1 MNNLQKAAL
10 LSQAADRLA
19 PTLPKF
25 SRLLSESAQAL
36 VTMENER
43 TDVLGAAEVFREIEE
58 LV

>member
-10 LSQAADRLA
+10 LSQAADRLG